1 MILFSFTA
9 TGSVHIY
16 KKILQVILDD
26 MAGKL
31 GEILIIFIMPVEK
44 RFARI
49 WKNLL
54 QWVITN

>member
-16 KKILQVILDD
+16 IKKILQVILDD

-44 RFARI
+44 RFVRI
-49 WKNLL
+49 
-54 QWVITN
+54 

>member
-1 MILFSFTA
+1 
-9 TGSVHIY
+9 
-16 KKILQVILDD
+16 

-44 RFARI
+44 RFVRI

-54 QWVITN
+54 QWVITNNNFKKWSISKNDLW